1 MSTVRKAKELKE
13 LDGCCVARSYISGY
27 KICKKGGQKEKGE
40 GTRSC
45 MNHRPVSRHAHPYPM
60 CVCLRERVTEQVG
73 WTDCP
78 RQWTLMWYNSP
89 PSQSLLSV
97 CPTLKTFLL
106 SYRKVT
112 HCSALFYQNMNYFS
126 WNYFMNFM
134 NYFSWIIYLSK
145 LFCLIITRTNEFC
158 RGKKEHITRLLFQYC
173 WLAIMTRYFEGF

>member
-1 MSTVRKAKELKE
+1 MKVFCVQTLCTLCEGVQPRCMSTVRKAKELKE

-73 WTDCP
+73 WTDCA
-78 RQWTLMWYNSP
+78 RQWTLMWYNNP

-97 CPTLKTFLL
+97 CPTLKPFLL

-112 HCSALFYQNMNYFS
+112 HCSALFYQN
-126 WNYFMNFM
+126 
-134 NYFSWIIYLSK
+134 IIFHELFTYQNCFVLS
-145 LFCLIITRTNEFC
+145 LLGQTSFVE
-158 RGKKEHITRLLFQYC
+158 GKKNTLQD
-173 WLAIMTRYFEGF
+173 YFFSIADSP